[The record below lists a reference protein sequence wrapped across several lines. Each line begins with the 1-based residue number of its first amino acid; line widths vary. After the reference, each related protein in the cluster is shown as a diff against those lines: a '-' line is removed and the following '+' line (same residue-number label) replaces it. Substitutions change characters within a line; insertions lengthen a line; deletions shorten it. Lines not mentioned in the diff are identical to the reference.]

1 MLIKTK
7 LYASGAL
14 LCVLLIGIS
23 LGAWVSFNGL
33 AQRFEQVVD
42 ASSSSAK
49 SAEKATQG
57 SASGSQQLGVV
68 NADMMSIVDGIKRAN
83 QRTKLI
89 SKKVDDI
96 NVTLTELMD
105 TIEELSEDVT
115 DEDALSILEEV
126 SDEIGD
132 ISERLRREALINIVD
147 SSKNM
152 DNFSVQISQ
161 QASKVSELDVFL
173 RQQVEV
179 SQSTMDTNAEI
190 KQLATEASG
199 EVQWQ
204 QKLFV
209 SALVILALLSMA
221 AAFLIVRAVIHPIN
235 KTVHL
240 MQDIADGD
248 GDLTQRLESEGDD
261 EMALIAGAFN
271 RFVEKIQVLLTDVT
285 HSMEELRQASN
296 QTLQAMTDGN
306 EAMHKQQQE
315 VEQIATAINE
325 MSVTSQEVAQNAIGA
340 EKAAVEVNGH
350 ADSGKL
356 VVNSAL
362 RSVSSLADEVQ
373 SAVDVINSLAQK
385 SESIYS
391 VVNVIQSVSEQTNLL
406 ALNAAIEAAR
416 AGEQGR
422 GFAVVADEVRALA
435 AKAESSTK
443 DIREI
448 IDEIQTL
455 TKQAVTAMESSK
467 TVSSDTL
474 LGAQSAS
481 EALDAITGSMH
492 TVTEMNTQ
500 IAHAATEQTGV
511 TDELNQRVI
520 QISELSNLT
529 SLQVSNTVETC
540 ESLNRISETLSKQ
553 LTQFKV

>member
-33 AQRFEQVVD
+33 TQRFEQVVD

-49 SAEKATQG
+49 SAEKATRS
-57 SASGSQQLGVV
+57 SASGSQQLGAV
-68 NADMMSIVDGIKRAN
+68 NTDMMSIVDGIKRAN

-96 NVTLTELMD
+96 NVTLTELMG

-132 ISERLRREALINIVD
+132 ISERIRREALINIVD

-152 DNFSVQISQ
+152 DNFSAQISQ

-179 SQSTMDTNAEI
+179 SQSTLDTSAEI
-190 KQLATEASG
+190 KQLATQASG

-248 GDLTQRLESEGDD
+248 GDLTQRLQAGGDD

-296 QTLQAMTDGN
+296 QTLQAMTEGN

-340 EKAAVEVNGH
+340 ETAAIEVNGH

-362 RSVSSLADEVQ
+362 SSVSSLADEVQ
-373 SAVDVINSLAQK
+373 SAVDVIDSLAQK
-385 SESIYS
+385 SSSIYS

-448 IDEIQTL
+448 IDEIQAL

-481 EALDAITGSMH
+481 EALDAITDSMH

-529 SLQVSNTVETC
+529 SIQVSNTVETC